1 MDNSQKII
9 DFNNVVGLDEAK
21 NWLKEYVIMPIKYP
35 QLYEGKRIP
44 EVWRLL
50 YGPPGTGKSY
60 LAKAVESELP
70 KKKNNFVPITLD
82 KFLNKSLEE
91 RINLLNELFQLARN
105 NKPSLVFIDD
115 MDSILKYKKEEKEDI
130 NKFMEEFFR
139 NIRNAY
145 SNEDNAGI
153 VIFGA
158 TNKPWDLEPAIIR
171 RFRRR
176 IYIGLPGANDRKL
189 LIKFLIGNNHN
200 NITEEQFEKMEN
212 LTQGYSRRDIYNIIQ
227 NMINESNKK
236 SQQEKI
242 NLAPCESN
250 DKGGIEK
257 NKNDFN
263 NLENS
268 VIPCI
273 TFEDFSLSIQ
283 KIKPSI
289 DKKYF
294 EMLDNFRKVYC

>member
-1 MDNSQKII
+1 
-9 DFNNVVGLDEAK
+9 
-21 NWLKEYVIMPIKYP
+21 
-35 QLYEGKRIP
+35 
-44 EVWRLL
+44 
-50 YGPPGTGKSY
+50 
-60 LAKAVESELP
+60 
-70 KKKNNFVPITLD
+70 
-82 KFLNKSLEE
+82 
-91 RINLLNELFQLARN
+91 
-105 NKPSLVFIDD
+105 
-115 MDSILKYKKEEKEDI
+115 
-130 NKFMEEFFR
+130 
-139 NIRNAY
+139 
-145 SNEDNAGI
+145 
-153 VIFGA
+153 
-158 TNKPWDLEPAIIR
+158 
-171 RFRRR
+171 
-176 IYIGLPGANDRKL
+176 
-189 LIKFLIGNNHN
+189 
-200 NITEEQFEKMEN
+200 MEN

-294 EMLDNFRKVYC
+294 EMLDNFRKKYC